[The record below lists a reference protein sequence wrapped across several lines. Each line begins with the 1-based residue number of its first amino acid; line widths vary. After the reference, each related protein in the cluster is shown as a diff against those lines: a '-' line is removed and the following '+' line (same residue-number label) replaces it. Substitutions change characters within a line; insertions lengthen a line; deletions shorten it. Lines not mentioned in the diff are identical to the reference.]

1 MTTLETKLSQI
12 PTKSGVYI
20 LKDVKD
26 RILYVGKAK
35 NLKNRVKTYFQRRH
49 TLDPRKFSMVG
60 LVTDFSYILTENE
73 LEALI
78 LEANLIKQYR
88 PKYNI
93 VLRDDKNY
101 PYLRLTM
108 NEKWPRLEVVR
119 KIIRD
124 GSLYYGPYV
133 PAQGMWEALSFIRRN
148 FPIRTCKYSLD
159 RPLRPCIEYQI
170 GKCPA
175 PCGQKIGRED
185 YMRIVDEVRLF
196 LSGQRAQLL
205 ENLEEK
211 MTELSDELKF
221 EEAARIRDRIRN
233 ITHVWESQRVVAPE
247 LGDMDVIGLHEDNV
261 NAVFN
266 VFFIRNGVLTG
277 TKDFYLEG
285 VGQLPAGEALH
296 NFIELFYAKEI
307 IPPDEIIV
315 TSRPAD
321 IQNLAT
327 WLRAKRGGKV
337 RIIIPRDGKRRELLR
352 MAVENAEQTFTIKR
366 DTKGEESLKG
376 IEERLKLPYLPHS
389 IGAFDVSTTSG
400 SESVGAFV
408 YWQDNEFVKDMYR
421 HVRIKG
427 VPGIDDYSMM
437 SELIT
442 RTLKNLANR
451 IPVLIVIDGGRGH
464 LDIAKKIIETN
475 RVTLADGR
483 PPLLVAVAKDP
494 DRAFIPSSE
503 VIDLEDRSPG
513 SLLLKRIRDEV
524 HRFALSFHRKLR
536 DKKLMESPL
545 ESIRGIGKKRR
556 FELLKFFGS
565 IDAIRDASPE
575 EITRIRGFNR
585 KVAENLLHALRRQ

>member
-1 MTTLETKLSQI
+1 MTTLEIKLSQI
-12 PTKSGVYI
+12 PKKTGVYI
-20 LKDVKD
+20 LKDAKD

-35 NLKNRVKTYFQRRH
+35 NLRNRVKTYFQRRH
-49 TLDPRKFSMVG
+49 TLDPRKFSMAA

-78 LEANLIKQYR
+78 LEANLIKQHR

-108 NEKWPRLEVVR
+108 SEQWPRLEVVR
-119 KIIRD
+119 KITRD

-133 PAQGMWEALSFIRRN
+133 PAQGMWDALSFIRRN

-159 RPLRPCIEYQI
+159 KPLRPCIEYQI

-175 PCGQKIGRED
+175 PCGEKISREN
-185 YMRIVDEVRLF
+185 YMRIVDEVQLF
-196 LSGQRAQLL
+196 LSGQKAQLL
-205 ENLEEK
+205 ENLEQK
-211 MTELSDELKF
+211 MTKLSDELKF

-233 ITHVWESQRVVAPE
+233 IMHVWESQRAVAPE
-247 LGDMDVIGLHEDNV
+247 LGDLDVIGIYKDDLD
-261 NAVFN
+261 AVFN
-266 VFFIRNGVLTG
+266 VFFIRNGILTG
-277 TKDFYLEG
+277 TKDFYLGG

-315 TSRPAD
+315 TSKPD
-321 IQNLAT
+321 DLHNLTA
-327 WLRAKRGGKV
+327 WLREKKGGKV
-337 RIIIPRDGKRRELLR
+337 RIIIPREGKRRELLK
-352 MAVENAEQTFTIKR
+352 MAVENAEQTFVNRR
-366 DTKGEESLKG
+366 DVKGDESLKG
-376 IEERLKLPYLPHS
+376 IKERLKLPYLPHS

-408 YWQDNEFVKDMYR
+408 YWQENEFVKDMYR

-437 SELIT
+437 TELIS

-451 IPVLIVIDGGRGH
+451 IPDLIVIDGGRGH
-464 LDIAKKIIETN
+464 LDIAKKVIETN
-475 RVTLADGR
+475 GVTLADGR
-483 PPLLVAVAKDP
+483 SPLLVAVAKNP

-556 FELLKFFGS
+556 FELLRFFGS

-575 EITRIRGFNR
+575 EISRIRGFNR